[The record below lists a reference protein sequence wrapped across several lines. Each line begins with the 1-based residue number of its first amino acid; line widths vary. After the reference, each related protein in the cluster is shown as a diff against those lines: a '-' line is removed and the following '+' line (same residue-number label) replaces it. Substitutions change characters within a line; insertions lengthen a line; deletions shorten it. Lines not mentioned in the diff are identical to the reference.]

1 MDGRPTKDSAT
12 GVQALQPAAPAP
24 GSAEEIVDHYERID
38 VAGHPFFAWLQ
49 QRPVDLASLWILVAN
64 LHAGISRDFVIWLA
78 QTIARVEDRRIA
90 SVLAKQLN
98 DELGNSQFDQIHSHL
113 LRRFL
118 DGLDPWRPAGSEA
131 ALLLPG
137 RSLGQRATEL
147 FSRADPYEAVGA
159 LIVGEIFAKKMDRC
173 LGEEIR
179 RQDAIAAE
187 ALTWL
192 VIHETLE
199 VDHADD
205 SRALARLIPDSDIV
219 LSSTWSG
226 ARTQW
231 SQLWDFLDG
240 VHLAASAGKSQS
252 APP

>member
-1 MDGRPTKDSAT
+1 M
-12 GVQALQPAAPAP
+12 
-24 GSAEEIVDHYERID
+24 
-38 VAGHPFFAWLQ
+38 
-49 QRPVDLASLWILVAN
+49 
-64 LHAGISRDFVIWLA
+64 
-78 QTIARVEDRRIA
+78 
-90 SVLAKQLN
+90 
-98 DELGNSQFDQIHSHL
+98 
-113 LRRFL
+113 
-118 DGLDPWRPAGSEA
+118 
-131 ALLLPG
+131 
-137 RSLGQRATEL
+137 
-147 FSRADPYEAVGA
+147 
-159 LIVGEIFAKKMDRC
+159 IVGEIFAKKMDHC

-179 RQDAIAAE
+179 RQGAIAAE

-205 SRALARLIPDSDIV
+205 SRALAKLIPDSDIV
-219 LSSTWSG
+219 LSATWSG

>member
-1 MDGRPTKDSAT
+1 MDRSPTNDSAT
-12 GVQALQPAAPAP
+12 GAQGLQPAAP
-24 GSAEEIVDHYERID
+24 GSASAVEIVEHHERID
-38 VAGHPFFAWLQ
+38 VAGHPFFVWLH
-49 QRPVDLASLWILVAN
+49 QRPVDLPSLWILVAN

-78 QTIARVEDRRIA
+78 QTIARLEDRRIA
-90 SVLAKQLN
+90 SLLAKQLN
-98 DELGNSQFDQIHSHL
+98 DEIGNGQFDQIHSHL
-113 LRRFL
+113 LRRCL

-131 ALLLPG
+131 ELLLPG
-137 RSLGQRATEL
+137 RCLGQRATEL

-219 LSSTWSG
+219 LSATWSG